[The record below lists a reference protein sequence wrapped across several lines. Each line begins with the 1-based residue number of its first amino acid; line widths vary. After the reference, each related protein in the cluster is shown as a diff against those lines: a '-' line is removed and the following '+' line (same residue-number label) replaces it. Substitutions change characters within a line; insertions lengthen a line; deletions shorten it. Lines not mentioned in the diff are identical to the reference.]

1 MLLQFYITF
10 VTIILERE
18 EHTVSREAMQNHDMD
33 ATLLSMC
40 WVMWK
45 NDTLLGIFHSQSFL
59 FLFLK
64 TFLLLVPQK

>member
-33 ATLLSMC
+33 ATP
-40 WVMWK
+40 VHV
-45 NDTLLGIFHSQSFL
+45 LGN
-59 FLFLK
+59 
-64 TFLLLVPQK
+64 VEE